1 MKSKNKVFS
10 IAFILFSVGTLIYL
24 LEGFIFHNTSYL
36 RLTNIDQLLLYSE
49 WGKSNYVFCFN
60 DGIFSGIEQTIAC
73 ITILLGVQAI
83 YDGVKL

>member
-1 MKSKNKVFS
+1 MKSKTKVFS
-10 IAFILFSVGTLIYL
+10 IAFILFSIGTLIYL

-36 RLTNIDQLLLYSE
+36 RLSSIDQLLLYSE

-73 ITILLGVQAI
+73 ISILLGIQAI